1 MTDIFSDL
9 QKLGIGNIGDVFSTD
24 DDNKKKAA
32 EAVKQQTPEELEAEI
47 LFEKTHTCPLCDKP
61 FTAKTVRAGK
71 AKMVSS
77 DTDLRAKYANID
89 VNKYDALV
97 CPSCGYA
104 ALARYFEMTTA
115 PQRKLIK
122 EQISSSFKG
131 LPTSK
136 SPIISY
142 DEAMMNLKLA
152 LANAVVK
159 KAKNSEKAYIFLKM
173 AWVTRGKLE
182 TPSEIAKLSKEGI
195 LALKEEEIAYIKQA
209 YTGFTAAVQT
219 ETFPMC
225 GMDEMTTIYLMADLA
240 RRAGNNAQ
248 ALKLLGEV
256 IVSKNAQGRLKDKAR
271 ELKDLI
277 LESKKEG

>member
-9 QKLGIGNIGDVFSTD
+9 QKLGIGNVGNIFDTEDVDVQKEVSRQ
-24 DDNKKKAA
+24 
-32 EAVKQQTPEELEAEI
+32 KQPTAEELEAEMI
-47 LFEKTHTCPLCDKP
+47 FDKSHTCPLCDKT
-61 FTAKTVRAGK
+61 FTTKTVRAGK

-89 VNKYDALV
+89 VNKYDAIV

-104 ALARYFEMTTA
+104 ALARYYEMTTA

-122 EQISSSFKG
+122 ENISAGFKG
-131 LPTSK
+131 LPASN
-136 SPIISY
+136 SPIITY
-142 DEAMMNLKLA
+142 DEAVMNLKLA

-159 KAKNSEKAYIFLKM
+159 KAKNSEKAYICLKM
-173 AWVTRGKLE
+173 AWVIRGRLE
-182 TPSEIAKLSKEGI
+182 TATEVSKLSKEEI
-195 LALKEEEIAYIKQA
+195 VALKQEELSYIKQA
-209 YTGFTAAVQT
+209 YMGFTSAVQS

-225 GMDEMTTIYLMADLA
+225 GMDEMTTVYLLADLA
-240 RRAGNNAQ
+240 RRSGDKSQ

-271 ELKDLI
+271 ELRDLI
-277 LESKKEG
+277 MENK